1 MPEVDKVAIKI
12 TELSTDRPIV
22 DQAGNQTQQTRLYFK
37 TITDQ
42 ALIIGD
48 GSPEGIV
55 QAVEGATYQDR
66 LGITGSIRYAKMVD
80 DVGGD
85 KKLGWVLI

>member
-1 MPEVDKVAIKI
+1 MLEVVKVATKI

-22 DQAGNQTQQTRLYFK
+22 DSSGNQTQQTRLYFK

-55 QAVEGATYQDR
+55 EAVEGATYQDR
-66 LGITGSIRYAKMVD
+66 LGVAGVIRYAKMVD
-80 DVGGD
+80 DIGGD
-85 KKLGWVLI
+85 KKLGWLLI